1 MTRKAVLA
9 AIHAAGTMN
18 DTKAMIRLYVENRIS
33 LAAAREK
40 FEEGR
45 RWAKFVAARDAAA
58 GTEH

>member
-1 MTRKAVLA
+1 
-9 AIHAAGTMN
+9 MN